1 MRRIAL
7 PGAVLLA
14 LLVVFLIGWVT
25 QPAPARTVVQGGQSA
40 DVGSIAR
47 SCPPLAAGTAAGGIT
62 MIALPPRAA
71 DGASAAAPAAATS
84 AGDATFRAI
93 VAAPVASDGP
103 ASGQAAPSGTTSP
116 SGAASSSS
124 TATPSST
131 ASPSRKPSASAE
143 TGTKTTEPSVRAPGM
158 VETLQVSGGD
168 GAAVAATGR
177 MAEGF
182 EAEQSDASG
191 TGLVSCTHPGSDMW
205 FAGAGQSDGATQ
217 TRLYLMNTGNVA
229 ASVNVTILTDTG
241 QQNGLSNAITV
252 APGQFVTEN
261 VAPFMSGSQALALHV
276 QTTAGQV
283 AASVWQGGASGGAWL
298 PQAAAPATT
307 LVIPG
312 LTVAS
317 SAAKLFVVVPGS
329 TDAQVKVVAYTP
341 AGAVPQFPSAPV
353 DASAGAATPVSLN
366 SLGAAA
372 AGLRLTSNVPIVA
385 GVLVP
390 GTGMG
395 AFTTAVPPVTE
406 QGVVAGNPSA
416 RGVTVG
422 LLLTAPSAAARA
434 SISVIGPDGTVTT
447 PPGGGSVT
455 IAAGH
460 TLAVAVPRP
469 AGTREPFAIVVT
481 PQAGSG
487 PLYAVR
493 AVTSGTGGLSAP
505 VTSLLPVPSALAS
518 IDLPPAENSYT
529 AVMPLPPRGGS
540 ASWCDEAGF
549 VGQHDGLDTVT
560 EAELGQY
567 PPDVDL
573 DRAFGEVQLGG
584 DLAVGP
590 PGGELGE
597 HGSFPVGELAEH
609 RVAVLLLARVG

>member
-1 MRRIAL
+1 MRRLVL
-7 PGAVLLA
+7 PAAVVLA
-14 LLVVFLIGWVT
+14 LLTVFVIARVT
-25 QPAPARTVVQGGQSA
+25 QPGPARVAVQGGQNA
-40 DVGSIAR
+40 AVGSVTR
-47 SCPPLAAGTAAGGIT
+47 SCPPSAAGTAAGRIT
-62 MIALPPRAA
+62 MIALPPQAA
-71 DGASAAAPAAATS
+71 DGALASGRATAATP
-84 AGDATFRAI
+84 AGDATFRAV
-93 VAAPVASDGP
+93 VAAPAG
-103 ASGQAAPSGTTSP
+103 SGGTTGGADAPTGTASP
-116 SGAASSSS
+116 KGTASPTG
-124 TATPSST
+124 TATP
-131 ASPSRKPSASAE
+131 AGKPSTPAGA
-143 TGTKTTEPSVRAPGM
+143 GTKTTEPSVTALGM
-158 VETLQVSGGD
+158 VETLSVPGGD

-191 TGLVSCTHPGSDMW
+191 TGLVSCSHPGSDMW

-229 ASVNVTILTDTG
+229 ASVDVTILTDTG
-241 QQNGLSNAITV
+241 QQNGLGNAITV

-261 VAPFMSGSQALALHV
+261 VTPFVSGSQALALHM

-283 AASVWQGGASGGAWL
+283 AASVWQGGAAGGAWL

-341 AGAVPQFPSAPV
+341 AGAVPQFPAAPV
-353 DASAGAATPVSLN
+353 DASAGAATPVALN

-372 AGLRLTSNVPIVA
+372 AGLKLTSNVPIVA

-406 QGVVAGNPSA
+406 QGVVAGNPAA

-434 SISVIGPDGTVTT
+434 SISVISPDGTATT
-447 PPGGGSVT
+447 PQGGDSVT
-455 IAAGH
+455 VAAGH

-469 AGTREPFAIVVT
+469 AAGRDPFAIVVT
-481 PQAGSG
+481 PEAGSG

-493 AVTSGTGGLSAP
+493 VVTSGTGGLSAP

-518 IDLPPAENSYT
+518 IELPPAENSYS
-529 AVMPLPPRGGS
+529 AVMPLPPRG
-540 ASWCDEAGF
+540 ARARAG
-549 VGQHDGLDTVT
+549 
-560 EAELGQY
+560 
-567 PPDVDL
+567 
-573 DRAFGEVQLGG
+573 RAG
-584 DLAVGP
+584 
-590 PGGELGE
+590 
-597 HGSFPVGELAEH
+597 
-609 RVAVLLLARVG
+609 